1 MRTQEEIKRQIE
13 GLEKMKT
20 WLPEYSGF
28 GDPNHLIIDAQISI
42 LDGSQEL
49 SDIEE
54 GDWEE
59 MDEDNKVYRGAEE
72 AEMWLDGNRDED
84 LFEER

>member
-28 GDPNHLIIDAQISI
+28 GEPNHLIIDAQISI
-42 LDGSQEL
+42 LYGSQEL

-59 MDEDNKVYRGAEE
+59 MDEDNKIYRGAEE
-72 AEMWLDGNRDED
+72 AEIWLDGDGDED